1 MAKKSD
7 RPRDMANDI
16 IGAIRAGTSKWTKTR
31 KTEERSPASRRYR
44 YSRMTRERGVSL
56 KEAAAEIMP
65 EAYDKV
71 SGNGS
76 LPANA
81 RQIMYAARGHIQKM
95 TGQELNSNYFTQTL
109 LPNYVMETG
118 VTWDVVYDA
127 RGHFN
132 EPHAGHGFGI
142 GTLEVRDYLKGFHE
156 PSITEAGV
164 RQAKAEIFGPS
175 GNFGAVLFVEKE
187 GFAPLLRAA
196 RIADRFDLAIMST
209 KGMSVVAAR
218 ALADEMC
225 YEHDIPLLL
234 LHDFDKSGFSI
245 AGTLQRD
252 TRRYEFRNS
261 TTTIDLGLGLADVLE
276 MELESEYQHHPKGNK
291 VALMANLR
299 ENGASDEEIE
309 FMFRDF
315 GQPGEWS

>member
-44 YSRMTRERGVSL
+44 YSRMTRERGISL

-65 EAYDKV
+65 DAYDKV

-81 RQIMYAARGHIQKM
+81 RQIMYAARGHIQKV

-118 VTWDVVYDA
+118 VVWDVVYDA

-142 GTLEVRDYLKGFHE
+142 GTLGGSRLSQG
-156 PSITEAGV
+156 
-164 RQAKAEIFGPS
+164 
-175 GNFGAVLFVEKE
+175 
-187 GFAPLLRAA
+187 
-196 RIADRFDLAIMST
+196 
-209 KGMSVVAAR
+209 
-218 ALADEMC
+218 
-225 YEHDIPLLL
+225 IP
-234 LHDFDKSGFSI
+234 
-245 AGTLQRD
+245 
-252 TRRYEFRNS
+252 
-261 TTTIDLGLGLADVLE
+261 
-276 MELESEYQHHPKGNK
+276 
-291 VALMANLR
+291 
-299 ENGASDEEIE
+299 
-309 FMFRDF
+309 
-315 GQPGEWS
+315 

>member
-65 EAYDKV
+65 DAYDKV

-81 RQIMYAARGHIQKM
+81 RQIMYAARGHIQKV
-95 TGQELNSNYFTQTL
+95 TGQELNSNYFTQNL

-118 VTWDVVYDA
+118 VVWDVVYDA

-132 EPHAGHGFGI
+132 EPHADTASESAPWRFVI
-142 GTLEVRDYLKGFHE
+142 ISRDSMNLT
-156 PSITEAGV
+156 SA
-164 RQAKAEIFGPS
+164 RLALAKPRRRS
-175 GNFGAVLFVEKE
+175 
-187 GFAPLLRAA
+187 
-196 RIADRFDLAIMST
+196 S
-209 KGMSVVAAR
+209 AR
-218 ALADEMC
+218 AETSVRCCLSRRRVLRRC
-225 YEHDIPLLL
+225 
-234 LHDFDKSGFSI
+234 SGRRGLPRDSI
-245 AGTLQRD
+245 SPSCQ
-252 TRRYEFRNS
+252 
-261 TTTIDLGLGLADVLE
+261 
-276 MELESEYQHHPKGNK
+276 P
-291 VALMANLR
+291 R
-299 ENGASDEEIE
+299 E
-309 FMFRDF
+309 
-315 GQPGEWS
+315 